1 MAFISQVTWLSPK
14 HLPTVVTKT
23 VQGLT
28 LLNTGMERKVCDK
41 AKLRRL
47 KLSHHQSTQWQL
59 YLLFFIIL
67 KLKNLLQGIKTLIY
81 ELLLDQ

>member
-1 MAFISQVTWLSPK
+1 MAFYKSGYLTL
-14 HLPTVVTKT
+14 TKT
-23 VQGLT
+23 SANSGSQNCAV
-28 LLNTGMERKVCDK
+28 MEYKICDK
-41 AKLRRL
+41 AEQCRL

-67 KLKNLLQGIKTLIY
+67 KLKNSLQGIKTLIY